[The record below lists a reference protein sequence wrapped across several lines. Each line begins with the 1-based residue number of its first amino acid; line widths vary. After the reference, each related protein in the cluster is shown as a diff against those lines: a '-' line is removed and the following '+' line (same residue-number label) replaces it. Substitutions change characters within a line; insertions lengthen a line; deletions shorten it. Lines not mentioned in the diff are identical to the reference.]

1 MSLKNSQTIEDLKY
15 EYIYGSIHKD
25 GRRSFKSLDN
35 LIKGVELAPSTIYRR
50 SSKESWKDQRIAFRA
65 ELSEEIK
72 KAKKYDIVNDIQFI
86 QNKATSGLSLI
97 LDKAIDCLHKDP
109 SINPR
114 GLYNLTQTII
124 ACSRNLPAISESDE
138 DDNEGF
144 RRTMEMLDQIADFK
158 RDNPG
163 FDFKK

>member
-1 MSLKNSQTIEDLKY
+1 MSLKNSLTIEDLKH
-15 EYIYGSIHKD
+15 EYIYGSVHKD

-35 LIKGVELAPSTIYRR
+35 LIKEFELPPSTIYRR
-50 SSKESWKDQRIAFRA
+50 SSKEQWKDQRIAFRA

-72 KAKKYDIVNDIQFI
+72 KARKYDIVNDIQFI

-97 LDKAIDCLHKDP
+97 LDKAMEYLHKDA
-109 SINPR
+109 SLNPR

-124 ACSRNLPAISESDE
+124 ACSRNLPAIAESDE

-144 RRTMEMLDQIADFK
+144 RKAMEMLDQIADFK
-158 RDNPG
+158 RRTPG
-163 FDFKK
+163 FEFD

>member
-1 MSLKNSQTIEDLKY
+1 MSLKNSQNIDNLKY
-15 EYIYGSIHKD
+15 EYIYGSVHSD

-35 LIKGVELAPSTIYRR
+35 LIKQHQLAAATIYRR
-50 SSKESWKDQRIAFRA
+50 SSKESWKDQRIAFRV

-72 KAKKYDIVNDIQFI
+72 KAKKQDIVNDIQFI

-97 LDKAIDCLHKDP
+97 LDKAIDFLDKDV

-124 ACSRNLPAISESDE
+124 ACSRNLPAIAESDE

-144 RRTMEMLDQIADFK
+144 RKAMEMLDQIADFK
-158 RDNPG
+158 RDTPG
-163 FDFKK
+163 FDFK

>member
-1 MSLKNSQTIEDLKY
+1 MSLKNSQTIEDLKN
-15 EYIYGSIHKD
+15 EYIYGSVHKD

-35 LIKGVELAPSTIYRR
+35 LIKEFVLAPSTIYRH
-50 SSKESWKDQRIAFRA
+50 SSKESWKDHRIAFRA

-97 LDKAIDCLHKDP
+97 LDKAIECLHKDT
-109 SINPR
+109 SMNPR

-124 ACSRNLPAISESDE
+124 ACSRNLPAIAESDE

-158 RDNPG
+158 RDNPE
-163 FDFKK
+163 FDFT

>member
-1 MSLKNSQTIEDLKY
+1 MSLKNSQTIEDLKH
-15 EYIYGSIHKD
+15 EYIYGSVHKN

-35 LIKGVELAPSTIYRR
+35 LIKEFELSPSTIYRR
-50 SSKESWKDQRIAFRA
+50 SSKEKWKDQRIAFRA

-97 LDKAIDCLHKDP
+97 LDKAMECLHKDT
-109 SINPR
+109 SLNPR
-114 GLYNLTQTII
+114 GLHNLTQTII
-124 ACSRNLPAISESDE
+124 ACSRNLPAIAESDE

-144 RRTMEMLDQIADFK
+144 RRALEMLDQIADFK
-158 RDNPG
+158 RDNPE
-163 FDFKK
+163 FDFT

>member
-1 MSLKNSQTIEDLKY
+1 MSMKNSQNIDNLKY
-15 EYIYGSIHKD
+15 EYIYGSVHSD

-35 LIKGVELAPSTIYRR
+35 LIKQHQLAAATIYRR

-97 LDKAIDCLHKDP
+97 LDKAIDCLHKDK

-124 ACSRNLPAISESDE
+124 ACSKNLPAIAESDE
-138 DDNEGF
+138 GDNEAF
-144 RRTMEMLDQIADFK
+144 KSAMDMLDQIVAFK
-158 RDNPG
+158 RDTPG
-163 FDFKK
+163 FEFK

>member
-1 MSLKNSQTIEDLKY
+1 MSLKNSQAIENLKH
-15 EYIYGSIHKD
+15 EYIYGSVHKD

-35 LIKGVELAPSTIYRR
+35 LIKEFELSPSTIYRR
-50 SSKESWKDQRIAFRA
+50 SSKEQWKDQRIAFRA

-86 QNKATSGLSLI
+86 QNKATNGLSLV
-97 LDKAIDCLHKDP
+97 LNKAIDCLHKDP

-124 ACSRNLPAISESDE
+124 ACSRNLPAIAEGDE
-138 DDNEGF
+138 DDNEGL
-144 RRTMEMLDQIADFK
+144 RRALEMLDQIADFK
-158 RDNPG
+158 RDTPG
-163 FDFKK
+163 FEFD

>member
-1 MSLKNSQTIEDLKY
+1 MAVL
-15 EYIYGSIHKD
+15 KD

-35 LIKGVELAPSTIYRR
+35 LIKEFKLSPSTIYRR

-72 KAKKYDIVNDIQFI
+72 KAKKHDIVNDIQFI

-109 SINPR
+109 SMNPR

-124 ACSRNLPAISESDE
+124 SCSRNLPAIAKSDE

-144 RRTMEMLDQIADFK
+144 RRALEMLDQIADFK

-163 FDFKK
+163 FNFK

>member
-1 MSLKNSQTIEDLKY
+1 MSMKNSQNIDNLKY
-15 EYIYGSIHKD
+15 EYIYGSVHSD

-35 LIKGVELAPSTIYRR
+35 LIKQHQLAAATIYRR

-97 LDKAIDCLHKDP
+97 LDKAIDCLHKDK

-124 ACSRNLPAISESDE
+124 ACSKNLPAIAESDE
-138 DDNEGF
+138 GDNEAF
-144 RRTMEMLDQIADFK
+144 KSAMDMLDQIVAFK
-158 RDNPG
+158 RDTPG
-163 FDFKK
+163 FEFN